1 MTTKT
6 QVIVTKPIKN
16 LGVALIL
23 SALFG
28 PLGMLYATIMGAI
41 IMAVVYGLI
50 CLFTFGLGLT
60 VIWLLNPICM
70 RLESFINFVLLHSA
84 TAVVVYN
91 ITI

>member
-70 RLESFINFVLLHSA
+70 IWSYIAVKNFNKNLLQESSEG
-84 TAVVVYN
+84 
-91 ITI
+91 